1 MNYNIDKLGK
11 NNSFKTKVKSRNS
24 IVSNAS
30 NNSRKSNK
38 NNSKIISLI
47 NPPINKSNGKIMI
60 NNLHNNINKNDSL
73 YDNLLF
79 IEGKRIINKLSE
91 SIQITNDGKYII
103 NSKKILYNDDEKLL
117 NNLFTKNNYIF
128 FENKPTIKENQ
139 FNNGIYNF
147 THRNS
152 INKKS
157 ITQKILSP
165 NNNDKSISF
174 SKSNKVHKKSKSY
187 NKKEE
192 IISQILN
199 TVKRNKENEHKKENL
214 YKNFNSHRTS
224 KTFSSNSILK
234 N

>member
-199 TVKRNKENEHKKENL
+199 TVKINKENENKKENL

>member
-199 TVKRNKENEHKKENL
+199 TIKINKENEHKKENL

>member
-79 IEGKRIINKLSE
+79 IEGKRIINNLSE
-91 SIQITNDGKYII
+91 SIKISNDGKFII

-139 FNNGIYNF
+139 FNKGIYNF

-199 TVKRNKENEHKKENL
+199 TVKINKENEHKKENL

>member
-11 NNSFKTKVKSRNS
+11 NNTFKTKVKSRNS

-38 NNSKIISLI
+38 NSSKIISLI

-199 TVKRNKENEHKKENL
+199 TVKINKENDHKKENL

>member
-174 SKSNKVHKKSKSY
+174 SKTNKVHKKSKSY

-199 TVKRNKENEHKKENL
+199 TVKINKENEHKKENL

>member
-199 TVKRNKENEHKKENL
+199 TVKINKENEHKKENL